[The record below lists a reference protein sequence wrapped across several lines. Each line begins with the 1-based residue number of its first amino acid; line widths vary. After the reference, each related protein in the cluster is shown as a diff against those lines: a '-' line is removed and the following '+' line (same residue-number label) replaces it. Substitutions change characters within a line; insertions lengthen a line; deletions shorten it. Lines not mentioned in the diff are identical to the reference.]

1 MFYVN
6 LQIVRHLS
14 SSSSEPQTLLTGCVT
29 PKIFHLGFMKCNI
42 KKHGF
47 FITIIMQMILLSE
60 HVGRDN
66 FHTAPLQW
74 CMSIFK

>member
-14 SSSSEPQTLLTGCVT
+14 FYLEPQMLLNVCVT
-29 PKIFHLGFMKCNI
+29 PKIFHFGFIKCNI

-60 HVGRDN
+60 HLERDN